1 MPSVAEDVS
10 ARVTHE
16 PRSNVVKWVIVG
28 LALLV
33 TLLAVL
39 FFFAPGAVKAVG
51 EVLFGFLGKQQ
62 FVLLFLT
69 MAGGYVI
76 AKISVKG
83 ISLGATAGTLLLAL
97 ALSLWA
103 SARHGIEFRLPDF
116 VGSLFFNL
124 FMFAVGMKVGPQF
137 LVGLRQGAK
146 NFIILGF
153 LVPLMAAGLLLGMQA
168 LLDLPPGIAVGTFA
182 GSNTATPGLGAAQ
195 AAYAS
200 GAVANADEAV
210 GNMATA
216 FAFGYCI
223 STVLFVIMLKSLPRM
238 FGRDA
243 VAEGREFERE
253 LSSGDAPLPGTAGA
267 FLTGELPLTRRTYRI
282 EQLQTSR
289 RTIREL
295 RETYPR
301 LVIENVVRDGRLI
314 PVTDD
319 TVIQVRDEIAVFA
332 PTAIHLQLRE
342 RIGHEVDDP
351 HVPPLKLETV
361 EIVHT
366 NAALVG
372 TKLIELAKGIGHGL
386 YLNAVFRGGEPVPK
400 RPELQI
406 EKGDVFRVTGTPE
419 RIKQLE
425 GRLGRVVRPSLSTDT
440 LTLALGLALGGF
452 IGSLTLPIGQIK
464 LSLGSVALL
473 LVGVAFSALRTR
485 NPALGG
491 PFPEP
496 ARQLFEDL
504 GLNVFVAVLGL
515 NAGLG
520 VVKAIQSGAIVPVL
534 IGSVVLG
541 LLPPLLGWVLGQYRL
556 KMNIAELLGAVAGAR
571 CSSPGMRAAQETA
584 HSAAPAIAYPV
595 TFEISNVLLTIMSY
609 LFAQMG

>member
-1 MPSVAEDVS
+1 MATAAGEVS
-10 ARVTHE
+10 AQIGKRR
-16 PRSNVVKWVIVG
+16 PNIVKWVIVG

-39 FFFAPGAVKAVG
+39 FFFAPSVVQAVG
-51 EVLFGFLGKQQ
+51 RVLFGYLAKQQ

-69 MAGGYVI
+69 MAGGYGI

-103 SARHGIEFRLPDF
+103 NARHGVEFKLPDF

-137 LVGLRQGAK
+137 LVGLREGAK
-146 NFIILGF
+146 DFIILGF
-153 LVPLMAAGLLLGMQA
+153 LVPLLAAGLLLGMNA
-168 LLDLPPGIAVGTFA
+168 LLHLPPGIAVGTFA

-200 GAVANADEAV
+200 GAVAHASEATS
-210 GNMATA
+210 NMATA

-223 STVLFVIMLKSLPRM
+223 STVLFVIMLKSLPGV

-243 VAEGREFERE
+243 VAEGQRYEQEV
-253 LSSGDAPLPGTAGA
+253 SVGGAPLPGTAGA
-267 FLTGELPLTRRTYRI
+267 FLPGVLPLTRRAYRI
-282 EQLQTSR
+282 ERLQTTGR
-289 RTIREL
+289 DIREL
-295 RETYPR
+295 RQTYPR
-301 LVIENVVRDGRLI
+301 LNIENLMRNGEPVRITDETVIEVG
-314 PVTDD
+314 
-319 TVIQVRDEIAVFA
+319 DEIAVFA
-332 PTAIHLQLRE
+332 PTSVHLQLRE
-342 RIGHEVDDP
+342 RIGQELDDP
-351 HVPPLKLETV
+351 HVPSMKLETV

-366 NAALVG
+366 NDALVG

-386 YLNAVFRGGEPVPK
+386 YLNAIFRAGEPIPK
-400 RPELQI
+400 SPDLAIQ
-406 EKGDVFRVTGTPE
+406 KGDVFRVTGNPE

-425 GRLGRVVRPSLSTDT
+425 GKLGRIVRPSLATDT

-452 IGSLTLPIGQIK
+452 IGSLVLPIGDIK

-541 LLPPLLGWVLGQYRL
+541 LLPALVGWVLGQYRL
-556 KMNIAELLGAVAGAR
+556 KMNIAELLGAIAGAR

-595 TFEISNVLLTIMSY
+595 TFAISNVLLTIMSY
-609 LFAQMG
+609 LFALMG